1 MIIDKIFGKLKFSSR
16 HTLSK
21 RLELQIC
28 HKLSDKNSS
37 IIKLKHQEISLKYI
51 YMKMNYS
58 KNYITSFAK

>member
-16 HTLSK
+16 RTLSK

>member
-16 HTLSK
+16 RTLSK

-28 HKLSDKNSS
+28 HKLSDENSS